1 MAQIKKIYKFLR
13 RKKILITGHSGF
25 KGGWLALWLIKI
37 GCNVVGI
44 SKDAEKKQSN
54 FYNFK

>member
-44 SKDAEKKQSN
+44 SKDAEKKTIELL
-54 FYNFK
+54 